1 MMLFVGILML
11 YLSGAALLVRL
22 HNGLS
27 WKEMVSFS
35 FVIGLGVNTFFMF
48 LCDVIGFGFNQY
60 VLFFATFAL
69 IVFSYDLL
77 FDYYR
82 SHKQYIRLPTL
93 SLSEMNYPAIVLFF
107 VIFVLFYI
115 ITTKN
120 LYWPTSEHD
129 AIGSFDKLGMVMAL
143 EGKLKISLFEWGL
156 QGSGGIYPPFFHGG
170 IAYMYLFGAES
181 PKIITTLFFI
191 SMLLSFYAIA
201 KMYVSSIVALFF
213 TLLLEITPELY
224 SHAALLLGNLPTTAT
239 VGLAALTLFVALDKN
254 DMRYLWLSAIFTALA
269 LWCRNDTIGFA
280 IAALGI
286 VAFHFLKEK
295 NWKVIL
301 IFSSISFSTFIIW
314 TLYLKFKI
322 DIVQGSRFVDDFG
335 FNLNK
340 FDIIIT
346 YIIAML
352 SWKQFGTLPP
362 GTMLYGLGFLI
373 PLILILLNFKSLKS
387 DRPFILVYFLV
398 SFLIYSLI
406 FYLIDEQKQSSPITE
421 LMESSFKRGMFCF
434 LPILLF
440 YAATNPLSRKF
451 SAWLENYRL
460 N

>member
-1 MMLFVGILML
+1 
-11 YLSGAALLVRL
+11 
-22 HNGLS
+22 
-27 WKEMVSFS
+27 
-35 FVIGLGVNTFFMF
+35 
-48 LCDVIGFGFNQY
+48 
-60 VLFFATFAL
+60 
-69 IVFSYDLL
+69 
-77 FDYYR
+77 
-82 SHKQYIRLPTL
+82 
-93 SLSEMNYPAIVLFF
+93 
-107 VIFVLFYI
+107 
-115 ITTKN
+115 
-120 LYWPTSEHD
+120 
-129 AIGSFDKLGMVMAL
+129 
-143 EGKLKISLFEWGL
+143 
-156 QGSGGIYPPFFHGG
+156 
-170 IAYMYLFGAES
+170 
-181 PKIITTLFFI
+181 
-191 SMLLSFYAIA
+191 
-201 KMYVSSIVALFF
+201 
-213 TLLLEITPELY
+213 
-224 SHAALLLGNLPTTAT
+224 
-239 VGLAALTLFVALDKN
+239 
-254 DMRYLWLSAIFTALA
+254 MRYLWLSAIFTALA